1 MPSRGYKPAVPHSL
15 PASSFWPALAIW
27 HLPLMIVGALP
38 WSEIVF
44 MLGFVIVFNWVFN
57 NARGS
62 VLIIMV
68 MHAMNNTISFTFVG
82 AMFTGTDSVRYRWL
96 YAAGWCLVAI
106 VVILISGPLNLSRKY
121 KKQELHDGSLSPDG
135 STPEQ

>member
-1 MPSRGYKPAVPHSL
+1 
-15 PASSFWPALAIW
+15 
-27 HLPLMIVGALP
+27 MIVGALP

-44 MLGFVIVFNWVFN
+44 ILGFVIVFNWVFN

-121 KKQELHDGSLSPDG
+121 KKQELHDGSLSPEG
-135 STPEQ
+135 STLEQ